1 MGINLIRHVYE
12 KFDLSK
18 LLELQEA
25 PEGKPSA
32 SHAPLLTL
40 RSQLDHPGFRKKL
53 SETTLL
59 GDHGRKQVCGF
70 ELCLYFHL
78 SQEARGVHTHTIK
91 PAESIRNYVPVLD
104 PATFEKNVRKRWKKL
119 APASILPAQS
129 PEMQLA
135 LFVLAFGLLQPNDA
149 PALIR
154 PLLSL
159 GPQFNEFFKVRTSPH
174 STTPAAPAPGQRAPL
189 LVHFPPLAEMAKPA
203 AQEKKVPPPSLTS
216 QPPPRSGPQQG
227 ATAHAE
233 PTLPRAQATAPTT
246 LSPIDVGVLA
256 LPTKTLEERVTAFEH
271 KRKELQHRIK
281 DAAIPCTPEAAT
293 MLSRLQDSLTSC
305 GNALAQVQ
313 PSLDAAVAGWRGLRK
328 HLAQLDPTLPSEPVL
343 PTDFLGL
350 RDLLASEV
358 PSLQT
363 RIEEHWRCHDQLGQ
377 RLQQATM
384 KLDGSMLGSDG
395 ALVSEALQVAR
406 EALATHRLEEAAHGM
421 DLFSTRL
428 DEAVKRLTAARQRLT
443 EARGRAEQARKDAA
457 DAGLLDIAP
466 LDAIEVTTAAEHE
479 DQAQRLERWS
489 VDLEGRLKA
498 KRREETAPKT
508 ESTALGEEPTL
519 IRPTLEE
526 DEILRK
532 ASRGQKTDVWEALG
546 TPDAVPPLHYLER
559 LYLFATSVAEADKIF
574 DVIPMEGGDANA
586 RSGRAAVAGWLW
598 THTRKGVEL
607 SGLQLAAAARLC
619 QALVEEREVPAAFV
633 LANCLG
639 VTSVMGSILDALY
652 LEAASRG
659 AAARARLLAFVPRW
673 EPSGQPLPT
682 TPRAWLAALAM
693 VEAALAAPGDLELTS
708 RATALIHALP
718 GNPPDLAALLTE
730 ALTHKQLPGAVPKR
744 HSGDLAEKLRAE
756 FTETQRLQDR
766 WSNHFLREH
775 EDTVIEQ
782 VRSLLEAISQAR
794 TPAALEVLE
803 FPDMREKKLRAAV
816 RREQARGK
824 EDPTA
829 DGSRFKKFTDQLT
842 HYVQKLQEV
851 KTAKLAELTAPS
863 RDNGARE
870 RLLQHLPMLLP
881 HTTLVARCLL
891 AGLAAAPGPD
901 NPVPGK
907 MDGDPQWEPEWFTRP
922 GLLRGLE
929 VPRAQTRAQRLLL
942 ARHLLERIV
951 EACVDEKEQRII
963 EAYFA
968 ARRGDLRACTQ
979 PLNGMEQPFVRA
991 LAVFNQQRR
1000 LNELGTL
1007 VTLANE
1013 LLEQATAEEYD
1024 AAPVAQLVDDLRRR
1038 LHEKE
1043 PGDIDLEEAMRL
1055 LSEAKVGVNNRA
1067 EQNLNAAHKLHT
1079 QIVALEGE
1087 GRLQSPQARRCLMVG
1102 KAALAD
1108 KRFVVA
1114 LEAFRLVIDHDAAP
1128 EDAQGKSAIKSFLDK
1143 AGHFAEVG
1151 EEGPT
1156 ERSSTL
1162 QQLLTRLEQDMLQR
1176 RQDCFDVTAVEPLLA
1191 EARLLE
1197 ATELEALASTLE
1209 QAKERL
1215 AQAPLS
1221 DEPPGLAA
1229 LLQPPET
1236 PRIQEPGRFAALQRE
1251 YTSCGADRTGVAR
1264 RLEILAEISVPR
1276 GLQRTAFLAEL
1287 ARVRALA
1294 YAYAGDGDAA
1304 RQCCEVLFFLQ
1315 RRWGSEWAQK
1325 KVGALRPPEDP
1336 LNAVVLLVSTHLI
1349 VRIPEEHR
1357 GVAAEWLAK
1366 TLGSG
1371 PTTPEHMKAALAA
1384 DTARDHLARLLNVC
1398 WMLPADDSEPLM
1410 VASLRRMT
1418 LWEENAGWLAESLAG
1433 LLRTEADVNARRQLG
1448 YLLTNHIAKDH
1459 EWTLNVLDHLARS
1472 GRSDEVMPLGEQQT
1486 WNLIRRNL
1494 ATFGRS
1500 IGAQRAAQRDQ
1511 LLRLLLVAQRNNHG
1525 KSFVATLHG
1534 IQQALVEMNVPSD
1547 PPELHVYLE
1556 ETHATV
1562 DGTAVDFVL
1571 ALENRGSDI
1580 IHEMR
1585 IVSQSQSQIIVGEDE
1600 PLVLD
1605 ELLNPRQINISQI
1618 KGRLRSADENSTT
1631 ALGLRIT
1638 YRGHDDR
1645 AYEKLLNVIIP
1656 KRSKAAIPV
1665 LERRTLKQLFSES
1678 GNEVSKVGRNFFG
1691 RERELDELQFRL
1703 LDQEL
1708 PEGLVLR
1715 GMRRIGKTSLARV
1728 FLEQARAQGAVTA
1741 FVDFKQYSGQGDNQ
1755 QLSLAPWRMCSFL
1768 ATRILEGSVE
1778 DKPLYML
1785 LGYKGFQWKEQIHKE
1800 FSDSRFP
1807 SDLLR
1812 GMLEEVAR
1820 QIDPNPMIVVVD
1832 ELDYLVNYWEKAES
1846 RQYVYDFFNMMRSL
1860 LSPGG
1865 GPLRSFRWLLSGSD
1879 RCASMFG
1886 DYQNP
1891 LLGSITQL
1899 SVHSMTREECT
1910 KLLTAP
1916 FWTLAG
1922 RPITITQ
1929 AALREV
1935 YEVTGGFPFFVQL
1948 LGSRLCNVLLE
1959 RPSDLVSR
1967 WHVREAVR
1975 RSLPSDGVA
1984 EAAAP
1989 YDKVLEPIKDHPDHP
2004 LLEYLLSLIARRTT
2018 DEEPRVRF
2026 EDVLQLSE
2034 EQVGTRLS
2042 RSRVMGLC
2050 KLLDTY
2056 KMIVI
2061 EDENGRLYYRIR
2073 FPLVRRLV
2081 QTKYD
2086 YSPAVTKELALRHL
2100 NHVS

>member
-1 MGINLIRHVYE
+1 M
-12 KFDLSK
+12 S
-18 LLELQEA
+18 
-25 PEGKPSA
+25 SA
-32 SHAPLLTL
+32 SQSPLVAL

-59 GDHGRKQVCGF
+59 GDHGRTRVCSF
-70 ELCLYFHL
+70 ELCLHFHL
-78 SQEARGVHTHTIK
+78 KQEARSVYTHTIK
-91 PAESIRNYVPVLD
+91 PAERIRNYIPVLD
-104 PATFEKNVRKRWKKL
+104 PAAFEKNVRKRWKKL
-119 APASILPAQS
+119 SPTSILPVHSA
-129 PEMQLA
+129 EMQLA
-135 LFVLAFGLLQPNDA
+135 LFVLAFGLLQPDDA
-149 PALIR
+149 PALLR

-159 GPQFNEFFKVRTSPH
+159 GPQFNEFFKVQSSPH
-174 STTPAAPAPGQRAPL
+174 GTTLVAPASGPRSPL

-203 AQEKKVPPPSLTS
+203 VQEEKALPPSVTGQRL
-216 QPPPRSGPQQG
+216 PRAEPHRDV
-227 ATAHAE
+227 TAHAE
-233 PTLPRAQATAPTT
+233 PAPLLARATAPTT
-246 LSPIDVGVLA
+246 VSPIDAGA
-256 LPTKTLEERVTAFEH
+256 LVQPIQVLEERVTAFEH
-271 KRKELQHRIK
+271 TREQLQLRLK
-281 DAAIPCTPEAAT
+281 DAAIPCTPEASAV
-293 MLSRLQDSLTSC
+293 LSRIQDSLTSC
-305 GNALAQVQ
+305 GHALIRVQ
-313 PSLDAAVAGWRGLRK
+313 PSVDAAVAGWRELRK
-328 HLAQLDPTLPSEPVL
+328 HLAQLDSTLPPEPAL
-343 PTDFLGL
+343 PADFLGL

-358 PSLQT
+358 PSLRT
-363 RIEEHWRCHDQLGQ
+363 RLEEHWRRHDELGQ
-377 RLQQATM
+377 RLRQATT
-384 KLDGSMLGSDG
+384 KLDGSLLGGDG
-395 ALVSEALQVAR
+395 ALASEALQTAR
-406 EALATHRLEEAAHGM
+406 EALAAHRLDEAVRSM
-421 DLFSTRL
+421 DLFTTRL
-428 DEAVKRLTAARQRLT
+428 DEAVKRLTAARQRLA
-443 EARGRAEQARKDAA
+443 EARGRAEQARKDATE
-457 DAGLLDIAP
+457 AGLPDITP
-466 LDAIEVTTAAEHE
+466 LDAVKVTTAAEHE
-479 DQAQRLERWS
+479 DQAQRLEGWS
-489 VDLEGRLKA
+489 EVLEGRLKA
-498 KRREETAPKT
+498 KRLEEAVPRT
-508 ESTALGEEPTL
+508 ESSVSSEEPTL

-526 DEILRK
+526 DDVLRN
-532 ASRGQKTDVWEALG
+532 ASRGQKPDVWAVLG
-546 TPDAVPPLHYLER
+546 SPDVVPPLRYLER
-559 LYLFATSVAEADKIF
+559 LYLFASNTAEADK
-574 DVIPMEGGDANA
+574 VLELIPVEGGDANA

-598 THTRKGVEL
+598 TQTRKGAEL
-607 SGLQLAAAARLC
+607 SELQLASAARLC
-619 QALVEEREVPAAFV
+619 QALVEEREVAAAFV

-639 VTSVMGSILDALY
+639 VTSVVGPILDALY
-652 LEAASRG
+652 LETASQG

-682 TPRAWLAALAM
+682 TPRAWLGALAM
-693 VEAALAAPGDLELTS
+693 VEAALAAPDDLELTN
-708 RATALIHALP
+708 RATALIHSLP
-718 GNPPDLAALLTE
+718 GNPPDLAALLAD
-730 ALTHKQLPGAVPKR
+730 ALTHKHSPSAALR
-744 HSGDLAEKLRAE
+744 HHSGELAEQLRAE
-756 FTETQRLQDR
+756 FAETQRLQDR

-794 TPAALEVLE
+794 TLEALEVLE
-803 FPDMREKKLRAAV
+803 FPDVREKRLRAAV

-842 HYVQKLQEV
+842 HYVQKLQDV
-851 KTAKLAELTAPS
+851 KAAKVAELTAPS

-870 RLLQHLPMLLP
+870 RLMQHLPMLSSQ
-881 HTTLVARCLL
+881 TTLVARCLL
-891 AGLAAAPGPD
+891 AGLAPAPVSGNAALEM
-901 NPVPGK
+901 
-907 MDGDPQWEPEWFTRP
+907 MDGEPQWEPEWFTRP

-929 VPRAQTRAQRLLL
+929 APRAQTRAQRLLL

-951 EACVDEKEQRII
+951 VACVDEKERRVI

-979 PLNGMEQPFVRA
+979 LLPGMEQPFVHA
-991 LAVFNQQRR
+991 LAVFNQERR
-1000 LNELGTL
+1000 LNELKTL
-1007 VTLANE
+1007 VTLADE

-1024 AAPVAQLVDDLRRR
+1024 AAPVAQLVSDLRRR
-1038 LHEKE
+1038 LQEKE
-1043 PGDIDLEEAMRL
+1043 PGDIDLEEVMRL

-1079 QIVALEGE
+1079 QIVALENE

-1108 KRFVVA
+1108 RRFVVA
-1114 LEAFRLVIDHDAAP
+1114 LEAFRLVIDHDVAP
-1128 EDAQGKSAIKSFLDK
+1128 EDAQGKSAIKSFLDR

-1156 ERSSTL
+1156 ERGSTL

-1176 RQDCFDVTAVEPLLA
+1176 RQDCFDVTAVEPLLVQ
-1191 EARLLE
+1191 ARLLP
-1197 ATELEALASTLE
+1197 ATELDALASTLE
-1209 QAKERL
+1209 LAKERL

-1236 PRIQEPGRFAALQRE
+1236 PRIQESGRFAALQRE
-1251 YTSCGADRTGVAR
+1251 YSSCGADRTGVAR

-1294 YAYAGDGDAA
+1294 YAYAGDSDAA

-1325 KVGALRPPEDP
+1325 KVGAPRPPEDP

-1349 VRIPEEHR
+1349 ARIPEEHR
-1357 GVAAEWLAK
+1357 GAPAEWLARS
-1366 TLGSG
+1366 TSSGS
-1371 PTTPEHMKAALAA
+1371 TTAEHMKAALAA
-1384 DTARDHLARLLNVC
+1384 DTARDHLARLLGVC
-1398 WMLPADDSEPLM
+1398 WGLPADDSEPLM
-1410 VASLRRMT
+1410 VVSLRRMT
-1418 LWEENAGWLAESLAG
+1418 LWEENPGWLAESLAG
-1433 LLRTEADVNARRQLG
+1433 LLRTEADINARRQLG
-1448 YLLTNHIAKDH
+1448 YLLTNHVAKDH
-1459 EWTLNVLDHLARS
+1459 EWTLDVLDHLARS

-1494 ATFGRS
+1494 STFGRS

-1525 KSFVATLHG
+1525 KSFAATLHG

-1547 PPELHVYLE
+1547 PPELHVFLE

-1580 IHEMR
+1580 IHGMR
-1585 IVSQSQSQIIVGEDE
+1585 IVSQSQSQILVGEDE
-1600 PLVLD
+1600 PLVID
-1605 ELLNPRQINISQI
+1605 ELLNPRQTSISQI
-1618 KGRLRSADENSTT
+1618 KGRLRAADESSTT

-1678 GNEVSKVGRNFFG
+1678 GNEVIKVGRNFFG
-1691 RERELDELQFRL
+1691 RDRELEELQFRL
-1703 LDQEL
+1703 LEQEL

-1728 FLEQARAQGAVTA
+1728 FLDRAREQGAVTA

-1768 ATRILEGSVE
+1768 ATRILEGSAE
-1778 DKPLYML
+1778 GSALYSL
-1785 LGYKGFQWKEQIHKE
+1785 LGYKGFQWKEQVHKE

-1820 QIDPNPMIVVVD
+1820 QVEPNPMIVVVD

-1879 RCASMFG
+1879 RCASMFE

-1899 SVHSMTREECT
+1899 PVHSMSREECT

-1916 FWTLAG
+1916 FATLAG

-1975 RSLPSDGVA
+1975 RSLPSDSIA
-1984 EAAAP
+1984 EAPAP

-2026 EDVLQLSE
+2026 EDVLQQSE